1 MCAQSRA
8 TGVLPWQHR
17 AFITLQ
23 LASEI
28 SGVSRASLYRL
39 ATANKIT
46 LRRLGGRVLVPT
58 KELTRLIESATE
70 WRVEVNHDA
79 RH

>member
-1 MCAQSRA
+1 MHAQSRA
-8 TGVLPWQHR
+8 KGVLPWQHR

-28 SGVSRASLYRL
+28 SGISRTSLYRL
-39 ATANKIT
+39 ATAGDIR
-46 LRRLGGRVLVPT
+46 LRRLSGRVLIPT
-58 KELTRLIESATE
+58 EDLTKLIESAAD
-70 WRVEVNHDA
+70 WRCEVDHDA